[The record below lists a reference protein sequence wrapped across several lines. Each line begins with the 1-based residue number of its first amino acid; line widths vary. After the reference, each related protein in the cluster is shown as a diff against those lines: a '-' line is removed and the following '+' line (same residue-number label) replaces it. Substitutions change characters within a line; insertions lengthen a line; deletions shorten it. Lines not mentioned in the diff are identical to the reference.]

1 MDNNFTVINYLQL
14 KKLLEKESSQKLNPV
29 EITRKEKLIEKYEK
43 YMLKNK
49 GDNNA

>member
-1 MDNNFTVINYLQL
+1 MDNYFTVINSLQL
-14 KKLLEKESSQKLNPV
+14 KKLIEKETSEKLDPV
-29 EITRKEKLIEKYEK
+29 EITRKENLIEKYNK